1 MVTVNKTAVVRP
13 AVLADAAQIAQ
24 VHVDSWHTT
33 YPGIFAP
40 AAIAGHTLERR
51 LALWTRH
58 LTEAHERHALFV
70 AIQHDT
76 VVGFASLGAFRLQG
90 PPIEGEGEL
99 NAIYLLQR
107 VQRQGIGSQLVSA
120 GSDWLHRS
128 GFAAMRCWVVRGNQ
142 SADAF
147 YARLGGRVV
156 STTTFEVEG
165 SLMVEDCYRFE
176 LPMET

>member
-1 MVTVNKTAVVRP
+1 MTQTALVRP

-33 YPGIFAP
+33 YPGIFPP

-58 LTEAHERHALFV
+58 LTEASERHALFV
-70 AIQHDT
+70 AVQADT

-107 VQRQGIGSQLVSA
+107 AQRQGLGRQLMQA
-120 GSDWLHRS
+120 GGAWLQRG
-128 GFAAMRCWVVRGNQ
+128 GFKAMRCWVVRGNV
-142 SADAF
+142 SAEAF
-147 YARLGGRVV
+147 YMRQRGIVV
-156 STTTFEVEG
+156 ATTTFEVEG
-165 SLMVEDCYRFE
+165 ALMTEDCFRYE
-176 LPMET
+176 LPLEA

>member
-1 MVTVNKTAVVRP
+1 MTEAAVVRL
-13 AVLADAAQIAQ
+13 ATLADAAQIAQ

-70 AIQHDT
+70 AARAGA
-76 VVGFASLGAFRLQG
+76 VVGFASLGAFRLPG

-99 NAIYLLQR
+99 NAIYLLQG
-107 VQRQGIGSQLVSA
+107 VQRQGIGRQLVSV
-120 GSDWLHRS
+120 GSRWLHRS
-128 GFAAMRCWVVRGNQ
+128 GFKAMRCWVVRGNQ

-147 YARLGGRVV
+147 YARLGGTVV
-156 STTTFEVEG
+156 ATTTFEVEG
-165 SLMVEDCYRFE
+165 SLMVEDCYRFK

>member
-1 MVTVNKTAVVRP
+1 MVTVTETAVVRP
-13 AVLADAAQIAQ
+13 ATLADAAQIAQ
-24 VHVDSWHTT
+24 VHVDSWQTT

-70 AIQHDT
+70 AARAGA
-76 VVGFASLGAFRLQG
+76 VVGFASLGAFRLPG

-107 VQRQGIGSQLVSA
+107 VQRQGIGRQLVSV
-120 GSDWLHRS
+120 GSGWLHRS
-128 GFAAMRCWVVRGNQ
+128 GFKAMRCWVVRGNQ

-156 STTTFEVEG
+156 GTTTFDVEG